1 MSVRPIHPGGGPHGS
16 EPNRLAKA
24 TDGHGPGAAA
34 PGRASDPGRQAPVP
48 PEAPQDRVEV
58 SDTARAL
65 VGESP
70 PAAGDSAAAS
80 RISPERLREV
90 LSRLEHGFYDRADV
104 RDTVARKLEKDL
116 DA

>member
-1 MSVRPIHPGGGPHGS
+1 MSMQPIHPGGGPQGS

-34 PGRASDPGRQAPVP
+34 PGRPSDPGRPAPVA
-48 PEAPQDRVEV
+48 PEAPRDRVEV

-65 VGESP
+65 AGEAPS
-70 PAAGDSAAAS
+70 AAGDSAAAS
-80 RISPERLREV
+80 RLSPGRLREV

-104 RDTVARKLEKDL
+104 RDTVARKLKKDL